1 MMDGVSDFEF
11 IADED
16 GCHSREEHEAK
27 DPRAEPRSQPPELPM
42 LPDDWL
48 PADDGMPDFRR
59 LPGGAVV
66 NSRNGRSVAPKLLPV
81 EGGCEVAMAYFCY
94 DGNPADPV
102 VKPGTDVYRSVNR
115 GAVVEPED
123 ALAWLLGKWPSSLE
137 FIEGLSERLNG

>member
-1 MMDGVSDFEF
+1 MMGGVSDGFEF

-16 GCHSREEHEAK
+16 GCHSAEEYEAK
-27 DPRAEPRSQPPELPM
+27 HPGHGSKPELPEV
-42 LPDDWL
+42 
-48 PADDGMPDFRR
+48 DDGCPGVLVDGPDFRR

-66 NSRNGRSVAPKLLPV
+66 NSRNGRAVAPKLLPV
-81 EGGCEVAMAYFCY
+81 EDGSNLAMVYFCY

-102 VKPGTDVYRSVNR
+102 VKPGADVYRSVNR
-115 GAVVEPED
+115 GAVVESED